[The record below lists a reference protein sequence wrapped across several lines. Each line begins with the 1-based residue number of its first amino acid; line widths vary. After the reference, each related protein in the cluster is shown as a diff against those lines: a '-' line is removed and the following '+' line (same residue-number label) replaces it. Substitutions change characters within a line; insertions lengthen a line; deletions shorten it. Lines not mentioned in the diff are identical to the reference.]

1 MSDKVTEKDFNK
13 FLVDIKGSTS
23 AMRDIINK
31 PQMSYMSPTILEE
44 RQLNVAQM
52 SVFDRMILD
61 RVIYFGHEFT
71 EDTCNALVA
80 QMLYLASV
88 GDSPIKLYINSPG
101 GSVMDGLAVIDTMNF
116 IKPNVE
122 TLCVGMAASMG
133 AVVLSNGTKGTRSAL
148 PHSRIMI
155 HQISGGS
162 KGTFSDMEIQLNLT
176 KELRKDLYT
185 ILANNM
191 EISFEE
197 VERLCDRDN
206 WLRANE
212 AVDLKI
218 IDKVLGG

>member
-101 GSVMDGLAVIDTMNF
+101 RFCYGWFGS
-116 IKPNVE
+116 
-122 TLCVGMAASMG
+122 
-133 AVVLSNGTKGTRSAL
+133 
-148 PHSRIMI
+148 H
-155 HQISGGS
+155 
-162 KGTFSDMEIQLNLT
+162 
-176 KELRKDLYT
+176 
-185 ILANNM
+185 
-191 EISFEE
+191 
-197 VERLCDRDN
+197 
-206 WLRANE
+206 
-212 AVDLKI
+212 
-218 IDKVLGG
+218 